1 MFTGIIT
8 DLGTIRSI
16 VPGGDTKFVVETRY
30 PMAEVAIGASI
41 ACSGACLTVVEKSGG
56 AGEGGWFAAMVSAET
71 LARTN
76 LGRWRPGTR
85 INLERALRLGD
96 ELGGHMVLGHVDGLA
111 RIVGRRPEGDSLRF
125 TFETSAELSRLIA
138 PKGSVA
144 LDGVSLT
151 VNEVDGRSFGVN
163 IIPHTQSCTS
173 FGTAEVGEAVNL
185 EIDPLA
191 RYVARLL
198 QTGGGEAGS

>member
-8 DLGTIRSI
+8 DLGAIRSI
-16 VPGGDTKFVVETRY
+16 VPGGDAKFVVATRY

-41 ACSGACLTVVEKSGG
+41 ACSGACLTVVEK
-56 AGEGGWFAAMVSAET
+56 ADGWFAALVSAET

-76 LGRWRPGTR
+76 LGSWREGTR
-85 INLERALRLGD
+85 INLERPLRLGD

-111 RIVGRRPEGDSLRF
+111 RIVALRPEGDSLRF
-125 TFETSAELSRLIA
+125 TFETSADLSRLIA

-173 FGTAEVGEAVNL
+173 FGTAAIGDAVNL

-198 QTGGGEAGS
+198 QTAGGKEPS